1 MRQLNGTTSQLSM
14 DTIVDR
20 TQSPEKKERVIKRK
34 PGRPSVD
41 LEINIEH
48 LCEVAVNVFAEKG
61 YSGTTTTEIT
71 KKAGVARSLIHYY
84 FGNKEELWKASI
96 KRLAQEFIREFESSR
111 KIHKDLT
118 GTQMIKVVIR
128 QLVYFF
134 AKYPAFPRIIAQEMT
149 EKDERTDWIIQVLIY
164 PLYNLTG
171 ELFKTQRKLGTI
183 KKIDKEHQSAILIG
197 MAYSFFSN
205 PYLVKALYNIETF
218 DDETI
223 ERYADSVVEIFCYGI
238 VNNSN

>member
-1 MRQLNGTTSQLSM
+1 MDVVVPDGTQTAKE
-14 DTIVDR
+14 DR
-20 TQSPEKKERVIKRK
+20 KIKRK

-71 KKAGVARSLIHYY
+71 RKAGVARSLIHYY

-96 KRLAQEFIREFESSR
+96 KRLAQEFIREFESSK

-118 GTQMIKVVIR
+118 GAQMIKVVVR
-128 QLVYFF
+128 QLVHFF
-134 AKYPAFPRIIAQEMT
+134 AKYPAFPRIIVQEMNET
-149 EKDERTDWIIQVLIY
+149 DERTDWIIKVLIY
-164 PLYNLTG
+164 PLYNVTG
-171 ELFKTQRKLGTI
+171 ELFKRQRKLGTI
-183 KKIDKEHQSAILIG
+183 KKIPKEHQSSILIG

-205 PYLVKALYNIETF
+205 PVLQKAVYGIENY
-218 DDETI
+218 DEDVV
-223 ERYADSVVEIFCYGI
+223 ERYADSVVEIFCNGI
-238 VNNSN
+238 IAESPSGG